1 MDKQDADAIVAS
13 FLSEMEES
21 QMLADVS
28 PEALNYIA
36 TNLTQFIAQ
45 TLRGRAGLMRDDM
58 GECNDIMDAFTL
70 FVRSQE
76 LDEVAEL
83 LLKALVDGE
92 ITK

>member
-1 MDKQDADAIVAS
+1 MEKLDTDAIVAS
-13 FLSEMEES
+13 LLSEMEES
-21 QMLADVS
+21 LMLASVS

-58 GECNDIMDAFTL
+58 DKCGSIMDAFTL

-83 LLKALVDGE
+83 LLKALVNSRVAE
-92 ITK
+92 

>member
-13 FLSEMEES
+13 LLSEMEES
-21 QMLADVS
+21 LMLASVS
-28 PEALNYIA
+28 PEALNYIS

-58 GECNDIMDAFTL
+58 DKCDSIMDAFTL

-83 LLKALVDGE
+83 LLKSLVNSGIAE
-92 ITK
+92 